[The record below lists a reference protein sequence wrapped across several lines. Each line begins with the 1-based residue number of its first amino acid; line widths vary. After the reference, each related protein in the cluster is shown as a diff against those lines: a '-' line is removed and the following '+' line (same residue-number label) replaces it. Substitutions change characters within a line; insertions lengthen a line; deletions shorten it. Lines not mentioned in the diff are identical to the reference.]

1 MADSDAL
8 DRLRATTSV
17 NQHLLLALYDAI
29 GDQDSVVSQ
38 FSSTTEQTST
48 HTLYSE
54 MSDAFFD
61 EFEHQRS
68 TLLLLLADARAP

>member
-8 DRLRATTSV
+8 DRLRAAISI
-17 NQHLLLALYDAI
+17 NQHLLLALYDVI
-29 GDQDSVVSQ
+29 GDQDSVISQ
-38 FSSTTEQTST
+38 FSSVTEQTST

-54 MSDAFFD
+54 NSDVFFD

-68 TLLLLLADARAP
+68 TLLLLLVDARAT

>member
-1 MADSDAL
+1 MADSDVL
-8 DRLRATTSV
+8 DQLRAAISV
-17 NQHLLLALYDAI
+17 NQHLLLALYDVI
-29 GDQDSVVSQ
+29 GDQDSVISL
-38 FSSTTEQTST
+38 FSSATEQTST

-68 TLLLLLADARAP
+68 TLLLLLADAQAT